1 MGQASTPAHAE
12 LEQLRVD
19 GSAFA
24 IEGALAGV
32 GDPAEGARIVARRRG
47 GGAAE
52 VVAEATLG
60 GDRFAARVEAAALAG
75 GDGVW
80 DLWLELAPGARR
92 LRVGRHLDGLRGKKD
107 VVVYPAVPLGAG
119 EARPYYTVEDN
130 LSVRVGAPAAAPPPG
145 LAIGRVSTRRRL
157 LGGLAVAVH
166 RAAIRLLPPLL
177 GRRRDPH
184 PGRIRLMLLHA
195 WGMGGTIRTTLNLA
209 EHLAAG
215 GGDVEV
221 MSVVRR
227 RDEPFLGFPGG
238 VAARALD
245 DRRTPGRGLAR
256 LLGRLPSVLVHP
268 DDYAYPFCS
277 LRTDVA
283 LARTLRGL
291 DGGVLV
297 ATRPAFAALAAR
309 LAPPGVVTIGWEH
322 MNFHAHRPGL
332 AAEVRRTLGDLDA
345 LVVLTEEDER
355 DYSGLVAGGATKV
368 VRIPN
373 AVPQLGGGISDV
385 HAPVVAAAG
394 RLLSQKGFDL
404 LIQAWARVAAR
415 RPDWQLRIYG
425 SGAEGPALR
434 NLVVERGLSGQV
446 LFMGATRQLGEALA
460 QASVFALSSR
470 FEGFGMVI
478 VEAMSKGLP
487 VVSFDCPRG
496 PSEIIE
502 PGVDG
507 LLVPAEDVDALA
519 AALLE
524 LIDDEGARRRMGA
537 AAVRKA
543 ARYDLAT
550 VGARWDDLLNALRPS
565 GSGGADR

>member
-1 MGQASTPAHAE
+1 VGKASTPAYAE
-12 LEQLRVD
+12 LERLRVD
-19 GSAFA
+19 GAGFA
-24 IEGALAGV
+24 LEGVVDAPAAGI
-32 GDPAEGARIVARRRG
+32 RLVARRRG
-47 GGAAE
+47 
-52 VVAEATLG
+52 VT
-60 GDRFAARVEAAALAG
+60 DEAAAPATLDGLRFSARLDAAALVG
-75 GDGVW
+75 PDGVW
-80 DLWLELAPGARR
+80 DLWLELGDRR
-92 LRVGRHLDGLRGKKD
+92 LRVGRHLDGLPGKKD
-107 VVVYPAVPLGAG
+107 VIVYPAAPLGDR

-130 LSVRVGAPAAAPPPG
+130 LSVRVGPPIAEPAPE
-145 LAIGRVSTRRRL
+145 LALGRVSTRRRL
-157 LGGLAVAVH
+157 LGPLAVAVH
-166 RAAIRLLPPLL
+166 RVAVRLLPPLL

-184 PGRIRLMLLHA
+184 PGRVRLMLLHA

-215 GGDVEV
+215 GRDVEV

-227 RDEPFLGFPGG
+227 RDEPFLDFPDGA
-238 VAARALD
+238 AARALD
-245 DRRTPGRGLAR
+245 DRRRPGG

-322 MNFHAHRPGL
+322 MNIHAHRPGL
-332 AAEVRRTLGDLDA
+332 AAEVRRTLGRLDA
-345 LVVLTEEDER
+345 LVVLTEEDRR
-355 DYSGLVAGGATKV
+355 DYARLASTRV

-373 AVPQLGGGISDV
+373 AVPHLGGGISDV
-385 HAPVVAAAG
+385 RAPVVAAAG

-404 LIQAWARVAAR
+404 LVEAWAHVAAQ

-425 SGAEGPALR
+425 SGSEGPALR
-434 NLVVERGLSGQV
+434 ALILERGLSEQV
-446 LFMGATRQLGEALA
+446 LLMGATKQLGEALA
-460 QASVFALSSR
+460 QASIFALSSR

-507 LLVPAEDVDALA
+507 VLVPAEDTDALA

-524 LIDDEGARRRMGA
+524 LMGDEDARRRMGA
-537 AAVRKA
+537 AALRTA
-543 ARYDLAT
+543 QRYDLGT
-550 VGARWDDLLNALRPS
+550 VGAQWDELLGALS
-565 GSGGADR
+565 VH

>member
-1 MGQASTPAHAE
+1 M
-12 LEQLRVD
+12 D
-19 GSAFA
+19 GGA
-24 IEGALAGV
+24 IVLEGALAE
-32 GDPAEGARIVARRRG
+32 AGAPGAAARLVARRRG
-47 GGAAE
+47 GGDHT
-52 VVAEATLG
+52 VVAAALDG
-60 GDRFAARVEAAALAG
+60 ARFIAGVDAAALAG
-75 GDGVW
+75 PDGVW
-80 DLWLELAPGARR
+80 DLWLELGDQR
-92 LRVGRHLDGLRGKKD
+92 LRVGRHLDGLPAKKD
-107 VVVYPAVPLGAG
+107 VIVYPGAPLPGG
-119 EARPYYTVEDN
+119 REARPYYTVEDN
-130 LSVRVGAPAAAPPPG
+130 LSVRVGAPARAPAPE
-145 LAIGRVSTRRRL
+145 LALGRVSTRRRL
-157 LGGLAVAVH
+157 LGPLAVAEH
-166 RAAIRLLPPLL
+166 RAAVRVLPPLL

-184 PGRIRLMLLHA
+184 PGRTRLMLLHA

-215 GGDVEV
+215 GHDVEV

-227 RDEPFLGFPGG
+227 RDEPFLDFPDD
-238 VAARALD
+238 VSVRALD
-245 DRRTPGRGLAR
+245 DRRGRRGL
-256 LLGRLPSVLVHP
+256 LDVLPSLLVHP

-309 LAPPGVVTIGWEH
+309 LAPPGVTTVGWEH
-322 MNFHAHRPGL
+322 MNVHAHRPGL
-332 AAEVRRTLGDLDA
+332 AAEIRRTLHRFDA
-345 LVVLTEEDER
+345 LVVLTEDDRR
-355 DYSGLVAGGATKV
+355 DYARLAPIRV

-373 AVPQLGGGISDV
+373 AVPRLGGGISDV
-385 HAPVVAAAG
+385 RAPVVAAAG

-404 LIQAWARVAAR
+404 LVEAWARVAAQ

-434 NLVVERGLSGQV
+434 ALILERGLAEQA
-446 LFMGATRQLGEALA
+446 LLMGATKRLGEALA
-460 QASVFALSSR
+460 QASIFVLSSR

-507 LLVPAEDVDALA
+507 VLVPAQDVDGLA
-519 AALLE
+519 GALLE
-524 LIDDEGARRRMGA
+524 LMGDEDARRRMGA
-537 AAVRKA
+537 AARKTA

-550 VGARWDDLLNALRPS
+550 VGAQWDQLLDALRAS
-565 GSGGADR
+565 GSGEGGR